1 MPEEIRK
8 VSIPLLL
15 EYSDSLPASPK
26 IFARLSKLIGDDD
39 VGLDYISSIMKM
51 DPALTSHV
59 LRVANSAYYGSAIK
73 LSDIESAI
81 GRIGFNEVHK
91 VLSLVIAHDSFYQA
105 LPSYGIT
112 ATEYADECIAVAV
125 ACETIAKRLGYD
137 MNAPYIAGLLH
148 AIGKLAI
155 NLYLEKLEQTVDL
168 SATKLEGTLYA
179 IEETILGVTSWKAGS
194 ELLKHWQFDPEIW
207 QPIRQ
212 QNSPINASHF
222 VESTAIL
229 TLSHWLA
236 LQLSNYDSEAEHPE
250 SIRWALKILNLDAL
264 DLVSLF
270 DDIAWNS
277 TTDKIY
283 FLCLFKPQF
292 A

>member
-1 MPEEIRK
+1 MSKEIGK
-8 VSIPLLL
+8 VSLSLLL
-15 EYSDSLPASPK
+15 EYSVSLPASPK

-39 VGLDYISSIMKM
+39 IGLDYIASIMKM

-81 GRIGFNEVHK
+81 GRIGFNEVQK
-91 VLSLVIAHDSFYQA
+91 VLSVVIAHDSFYQA

-112 ATEYADECIAVAV
+112 ATEFADECIAVAV
-125 ACETIAKRLGYD
+125 ASETIAKRLGYD

-155 NLYLEKLEQTVDL
+155 NLYLEKVAQTVDL
-168 SATKLEGTLYA
+168 SASEHEGTLYE
-179 IEETILGVTSWKAGS
+179 IEESILGMTSWKAGS

-212 QNSPINASHF
+212 QKSPKNAAYF

-236 LQLSNYDSEAEHPE
+236 LQISNYDSEAEHPK
-250 SIRWALKILNLDAL
+250 SVRWALKTLKLDAL

-270 DDIAWNS
+270 DDFRMEFN
-277 TTDKIY
+277 DRQN
-283 FLCLFKPQF
+283 LFSML